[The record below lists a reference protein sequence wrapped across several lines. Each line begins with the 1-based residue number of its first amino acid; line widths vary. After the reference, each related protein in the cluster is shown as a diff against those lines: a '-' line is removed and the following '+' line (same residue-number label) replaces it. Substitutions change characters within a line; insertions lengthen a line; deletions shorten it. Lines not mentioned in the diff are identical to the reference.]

1 MGSTDNDM
9 YKFKQYTKR
18 PTSLLHMIFMDFI
31 ENDETTSIKT
41 QDDLAYYQKNIL
53 DGHIVEFDFSGFES

>member
-1 MGSTDNDM
+1 MFQNKDYM
-9 YKFKQYTKR
+9 CLK
-18 PTSLLHMIFMDFI
+18 
-31 ENDETTSIKT
+31 TTSIKT

>member
-1 MGSTDNDM
+1 MFQNKDYMCLKM
-9 YKFKQYTKR
+9 Y
-18 PTSLLHMIFMDFI
+18 S
-31 ENDETTSIKT
+31 TSIKT